1 MLPSAR
7 SRLTQASSF
16 PRPRSK
22 ILRAL
27 RERADIVLVD
37 APQALHV
44 GDAIALSFLHV
55 DGIIVVA
62 RSKALRRQ
70 TLAELNMQLA
80 AMRAPALGLVVT
92 GEGEGDGDG
101 YAVGFA
107 SDGYR
112 SGASDP
118 LGASSGAKPA

>member
-1 MLPSAR
+1 M
-7 SRLTQASSF
+7 
-16 PRPRSK
+16 
-22 ILRAL
+22 RAL

-44 GDAIALSFLHV
+44 GDAIALSSHV

-80 AMRAPALGLVVT
+80 AMRAPALGLAVT

>member
-1 MLPSAR
+1 MGH
-7 SRLTQASSF
+7 SF
-16 PRPRSK
+16 
-22 ILRAL
+22 
-27 RERADIVLVD
+27 
-37 APQALHV
+37 
-44 GDAIALSFLHV
+44 G

-62 RSKALRRQ
+62 RSKTLRRQ

-92 GEGEGDGDG
+92 GEGEGDG

>member
-1 MLPSAR
+1 
-7 SRLTQASSF
+7 
-16 PRPRSK
+16 
-22 ILRAL
+22 LRGL
-27 RERADIVLVD
+27 RERAEIVLVD

-44 GDAIALSFLHV
+44 GDAIALSSHV

-62 RSKALRRQ
+62 RSKTLRRQ

-80 AMRAPALGLVVT
+80 VMRPPALGLVVT
-92 GEGEGDGDG
+92 GEGEGEGDG

-107 SDGYR
+107 SDDYR

-118 LGASSGAKPA
+118 VGASSGAGPA

>member
-1 MLPSAR
+1 MPSGPI
-7 SRLTQASSF
+7 SPDPGEFVSS
-16 PRPRSK
+16 PALGK
-22 ILRAL
+22 VLRAL

-44 GDAIALSFLHV
+44 GDVIALSSHV

-62 RSKALRRQ
+62 RSKTLRRQ

-92 GEGEGDGDG
+92 GEGEGDG